1 MVKNLTKALV
11 WLVVRAIA
19 FFVLVWIFLGMAPTE
34 TYQQIVN
41 RVTSLK
47 NGTASF
53 TQSVTKT
60 GASMGRVGQHHLNE
74 MNDRTN
80 GIDPY
85 QRHNDSLDAQVRKD
99 FGVQN

>member
-1 MVKNLTKALV
+1 MVKFLTKALV
-11 WLVVRAIA
+11 WFVVHAIA
-19 FFVLVWIFLGMAPTE
+19 FFVLVWVLLGMGPQE

-41 RVTSLK
+41 RVISFQ

-53 TQSVTKT
+53 SQSLAKT

-74 MNDRTN
+74 MDDRTN

-85 QRHNDSLDAQVRKD
+85 QRHNSTIDANTRRD
-99 FGVQN
+99 FGAQY